1 MQTEYADN
9 QLGEMLDA
17 LAHGREPSA
26 FARDWLLRGFLAAL
40 RRGEPLGQ
48 SLGLAGSGKESLQR
62 RVLRMQRN
70 QHLVDAIAA
79 VAIGDVSTWERC
91 TRLARLV
98 RDFEAT
104 AWPKAR
110 TLAEPGVD
118 WPAWKRS
125 VFRAMQTDLSVPT
138 TAKGLHEVLTE
149 SGACCGEWQ
158 KRRLLARYL

>member
-1 MQTEYADN
+1 MQTDHADN
-9 QLGEMLDA
+9 QLAELLDA
-17 LAHGREPSA
+17 LVRGREPSA
-26 FARDWLLRGFLAAL
+26 FARDWLLRGILAAL
-40 RRGEPLGQ
+40 RRGDSLDQ
-48 SLGLAGSGKESLQR
+48 CLGLSGSGVESLQR
-62 RVLRMQRN
+62 RVFRMQRN

-79 VAIGDVSTWERC
+79 VAIGDVSAWERC

-98 RDFEAT
+98 REFKAT

-110 TLAEPGVD
+110 TLVEPGDD

-125 VFRAMQTDLSVPT
+125 VFRAMQTDLSIPV
-138 TAKGLHEVLTE
+138 TAKGLHEALTE